1 MRAREY
7 HHRAREYRECTIT
20 YAEEETR
27 VEFAAAF
34 YARRERVVALL

>member
-20 YAEEETR
+20 DAEEEMR